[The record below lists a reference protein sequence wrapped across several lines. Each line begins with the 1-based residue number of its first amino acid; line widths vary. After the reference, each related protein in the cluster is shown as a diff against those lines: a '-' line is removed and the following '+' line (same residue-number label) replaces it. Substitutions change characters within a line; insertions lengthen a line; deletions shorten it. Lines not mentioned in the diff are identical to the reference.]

1 MAFFRYCRCLYSYTG
16 LTTEFC
22 GTSHKSKSFQKN
34 EMLMLLNPHVRPA
47 DSYIHAKKHQVELL
61 LWFQAGEANG
71 CEVHSLDQS
80 GELTEALIMSL

>member
-1 MAFFRYCRCLYSYTG
+1 
-16 LTTEFC
+16 
-22 GTSHKSKSFQKN
+22 
-34 EMLMLLNPHVRPA
+34 MLMLSNPHVHPA

-71 CEVHSLDQS
+71 CEVHGLDQS